1 MGSVKN
7 QVKIK
12 TVYII
17 LTDKR
22 KDTQYTCICQFKK
35 KLLLRCK
42 HHFESDLINDMDH
55 ISGIEPST
63 VILRQTKSFK
73 KSKSD
78 NQKVPKQG

>member
-1 MGSVKN
+1 MESVKN

-22 KDTQYTCICQFKK
+22 EDTQYICQFKK
-35 KLLLRCK
+35 RLLLRCK
-42 HHFESDLINDMDH
+42 HHFESYLINDMDH

-63 VILRQTKSFK
+63 VILCQTKSFK

-78 NQKVPKQG
+78 NQKVPKQD